1 MQSDDSRTQCHCERF
16 DEYTEA
22 FTVFFFEL
30 IGFAFQV
37 TYVKIIM
44 NTYLYTRILNTYLKM
59 ETAKK

>member
-1 MQSDDSRTQCHCERF
+1 MKSDDSRTQCHCERF

-22 FTVFFFEL
+22 FTVER

-44 NTYLYTRILNTYLKM
+44 NTYLKIG
-59 ETAKK
+59 TAKK